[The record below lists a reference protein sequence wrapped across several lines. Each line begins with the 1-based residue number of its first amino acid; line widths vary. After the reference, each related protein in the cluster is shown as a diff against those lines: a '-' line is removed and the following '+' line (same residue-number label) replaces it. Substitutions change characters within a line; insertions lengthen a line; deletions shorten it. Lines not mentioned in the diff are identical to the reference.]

1 MSARHDVVVVGGRV
15 AGASTALHL
24 ARRGLRVLVLDRGA
38 YGSDT
43 VSTHALMRTGVVQLN
58 RWGLLGRLVSAGV
71 PPVRTTTFH
80 HLSGDTRITLRPAA
94 GVDALYAPRRTT
106 LDALLVDAAVEAG
119 AEVRHGVRVT
129 GLLRDARGRVTGVHG
144 EDRDGA
150 RFEVPAGIT
159 VGADGVRS
167 AVARWAG
174 APVDRQGRG
183 ASGVVYGY
191 LAGLPADGYE
201 WFYGHRASAG
211 LIPTEDGLVCVFAG
225 TSAQRFRELP
235 GTAADR
241 FGALLTAVSPAAAE
255 RVAAARPVGRL
266 RGFGGVPGFLR
277 RAGGPGWA
285 LVGDAGYFKDPLSTH
300 GMSDAL
306 RDAELL
312 ALALTDALSGRVPEA
327 AALAAFQSQR
337 DRLSD
342 ALFTVTE
349 RVAAH
354 DWTEEELRRLLRE
367 LSAAMSD
374 EIDALLALDRP
385 PATAVA

>member
-1 MSARHDVVVVGGRV
+1 MTARYDVVVVGGRV
-15 AGASTALHL
+15 AGAATALQL
-24 ARRGLRVLVLDRGA
+24 ARRGIQVLVLDRGS

-58 RWGLLGRLVSAGV
+58 RWGLRDRLVSAGV
-71 PPVRTTTFH
+71 PPVRTTVFH
-80 HLSGDTRITLRPAA
+80 HLTGDMHITLRPAA

-106 LDALLVDAAVEAG
+106 LDAMLVDAAVEAG
-119 AEVRHGVRVT
+119 AEVRHGMRVT
-129 GLLRDARGRVTGVHG
+129 GLLRDSHGRVNGVHT
-144 EDRDGA
+144 EDRAGSRSEFAA
-150 RFEVPAGIT
+150 RFT

-167 AVARWAG
+167 AVAGWVG
-174 APVDRQGRG
+174 APVDRQGRT

-191 LAGLPADGYE
+191 LADLPTDGYE

-211 LIPTEDGLVCVFAG
+211 FIPTEDNLVCVFAA

-241 FGALLTAVSPAAAE
+241 FAALLADASPAAAD
-255 RVAAARPVGRL
+255 RVAHARPASRL
-266 RGFGGVPGFLR
+266 RGFAGVPGFLR
-277 RAGGPGWA
+277 RAGGSGWA

-300 GMSDAL
+300 GMSDGL

-312 ALALTDALSGRVPEA
+312 AIALAETLAGRLPEA
-327 AALAAFQSQR
+327 AAVAGFQRQR
-337 DRLSD
+337 DRLSA
-342 ALFTVTE
+342 ALFDATE

-354 DWTEEELRRLLRE
+354 DWTEDELRRRLRE

-374 EIDALLALDRP
+374 EIDTLLALDQGS
-385 PATAVA
+385 AAAVA

>member
-1 MSARHDVVVVGGRV
+1 
-15 AGASTALHL
+15 
-24 ARRGLRVLVLDRGA
+24 
-38 YGSDT
+38 
-43 VSTHALMRTGVVQLN
+43 
-58 RWGLLGRLVSAGV
+58 
-71 PPVRTTTFH
+71 VRTTVFH

-106 LDALLVDAAVEAG
+106 LDALLVDAAAEAG
-119 AEVRHGVRVT
+119 AEVRHGVRVA
-129 GLLRDARGRVTGVHG
+129 GLLHDAGGRVIGVRT
-144 EDRDGA
+144 EERDGSRSA
-150 RFEVPAGIT
+150 VPARLTI
-159 VGADGVRS
+159 GADGVRS
-167 AVARWAG
+167 AVAGWVG
-174 APVDRQGRG
+174 APVDRQGNA

-211 LIPTEDGLVCVFAG
+211 FIPTEDGLTCAFAA
-225 TSAQRFRELP
+225 TSEQRFRQLP

-241 FGALLTAVSPAAAE
+241 FTALLAEASPAAAD
-255 RVAAARPVGRL
+255 RVAEARPAGRL
-266 RGFGGVPGFLR
+266 RGFGGVRGFLR

-312 ALALTDALSGRVPEA
+312 AMALVDALGGGVAETTALT
-327 AALAAFQSQR
+327 AFQRER
-337 DRLSD
+337 DRLST
-342 ALFTVTE
+342 ALFDVTE

-354 DWTEEELRRLLRE
+354 DWTEEELRHQLRE

-374 EIDALLALDRP
+374 EIDTLLALDDGH
-385 PATAVA
+385 AAAVA